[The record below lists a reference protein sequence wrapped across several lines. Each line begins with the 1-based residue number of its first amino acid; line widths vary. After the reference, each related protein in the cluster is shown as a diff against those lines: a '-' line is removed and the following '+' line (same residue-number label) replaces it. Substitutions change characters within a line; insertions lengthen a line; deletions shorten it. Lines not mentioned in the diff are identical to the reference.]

1 MRGGSAS
8 RAPPWYGTLAWMHAR
23 RLRPSRSPLGAQRA
37 PRPPAFDAWR
47 LITPSAHASV
57 VPTPG
62 SVAIAVI
69 CPQAHLLQI
78 LQIEISIVS
87 RLLHSARRHVR
98 QAFSMPVHRIGVPR
112 GNAPGREC
120 RGRGRPLPPPAQ
132 GNLHL
137 SKGRNQ
143 GRPRECAPRRR
154 AASKAAPSCYNSAPT
169 RSARRSLCLSCRWQR
184 VESQPA
190 A

>member
-1 MRGGSAS
+1 MRGGSAARS
-8 RAPPWYGTLAWMHAR
+8 PVGAASCARLRAGFAPRAPHWGRSAPPNRLQRRPVSGSSPGRMPPLCPELAYC
-23 RLRPSRSPLGAQRA
+23 LPL
-37 PRPPAFDAWR
+37 D
-47 LITPSAHASV
+47 IAHK
-57 VPTPG
+57 
-62 SVAIAVI
+62 
-69 CPQAHLLQI
+69 QA
-78 LQIEISIVS
+78 
-87 RLLHSARRHVR
+87 R
-98 QAFSMPVHRIGVPR
+98 QAFSKQVHRIGVPR

-143 GRPRECAPRRR
+143 GRPRECAPCRR
-154 AASKAAPSCYNSAPT
+154 ATSKAAPSCYNSAPT
-169 RSARRSLCLSCRWQR
+169 RSARSSLCLSCRWQR